1 MDPGNVWLPTED
13 NGKGKIT
20 KHILKNIEI
29 IERCVISTSKL
40 GDSILICSSSL
51 HKNRKF

>member
-1 MDPGNVWLPTED
+1 MAFPTED

-20 KHILKNIEI
+20 KHIILKNIEI

-40 GDSILICSSSL
+40 GDSILICSSSPPQ
-51 HKNRKF
+51 NRKF